1 MTSNIAPVAPR
12 ETNTAT
18 ARRNR
23 NARDKGTVNVKLFG
37 AVMRKTAFALTLI
50 AALIASII
58 SAIGVANA
66 VQVKMVQLS
75 DIKPQF
81 DFEILYAYIQEGTDN
96 SLVYNITHVSDL
108 PSSSEVIIEVYKIE
122 FFSDGHL
129 ISSNAAGFYIGDPPM
144 DVIMGLTISLPATH
158 SGISG
163 GGDEPHV
170 SWLRENIIAFEHDFD
185 AEVDLSRTISATVK
199 RLGWIKVDGDLV
211 EKDLS
216 GDEIIQQFKL
226 EEFGDG
232 LLYNVLV
239 PSEEMSQID
248 LLNPLDSFNPTSP
261 SPSTEPQDGLEP
273 FITMWVAAIILIMA
287 IIGISLLVYFK
298 KRKR

>member
-1 MTSNIAPVAPR
+1 M
-12 ETNTAT
+12 
-18 ARRNR
+18 
-23 NARDKGTVNVKLFG
+23 LFG

-50 AALIASII
+50 AALTASII
-58 SAIGVANA
+58 SVTGAANA
-66 VQVKMVQLS
+66 VQVQMVQLS
-75 DIKPQF
+75 NIKPQF

-96 SLVYNITHVSDL
+96 SLVYNITHFSDL
-108 PSSSEVIIEVYKIE
+108 PSSSEVIIDVYKIE

-129 ISSNAAGFYIGDPPM
+129 ISSNAAGFYIGNPSM

-185 AEVDLSRTISATVK
+185 ADVDLSRTISAKVK
-199 RLGWIKVDGDLV
+199 RLGWIMVDGDLV

-216 GDEIIQQFKL
+216 GDEIIQQVEL
-226 EEFGDG
+226 EGFRDG
-232 LLYNVLV
+232 FLYNVLV

-248 LLNPLDSFNPTSP
+248 PLIPLDSYNPTSP
-261 SPSTEPQDGLEP
+261 SPSAEPQEGSEHFP
-273 FITMWVAAIILIMA
+273 TMCVAAIIVMIA